1 MKKFFL
7 VLLGAVMIST
17 SHAQVLAPNESA
29 MVYYAPQTTVVIDF
43 TYQVENQEAGPYAAF
58 AADLIGATNAVE
70 ETKTTYTLTGARV
83 LTRTNAD
90 RTRPHKV
97 THESEVPMVLTIN
110 EKGLLVG
117 YNLPQNKDEKMNG
130 ERVKGNTSK
139 DECSKKQP
147 SIKVAPYPEEVL
159 KAASPLAQANAIAQ
173 QIFHLRETRMYL
185 LSGEVE
191 HAPADGTAMK
201 RVLEELDQQE
211 QALTE
216 LFIGKKTTRTIHKE
230 VSFLPDSTEHVWF
243 FSPENG
249 FTDAEN
255 LEALPIRVQVAL
267 QPQKYAE
274 PAPEPLDKKKKKG
287 ETAPA
292 LSQIVYNLPG
302 NGVVTVRYNENELA
316 QRTISIAQLG
326 IDVPLPKELFTGDQ
340 LPVILFNERTGNIES
355 ITK

>member
-1 MKKFFL
+1 MS
-7 VLLGAVMIST
+7 ST
-17 SHAQVLAPNESA
+17 GHAQVVAPNEA
-29 MVYYAPQTTVVIDF
+29 AVVYYAPQTTVVIDF
-43 TYQVENQEAGPYAAF
+43 TYQVETQEAGPYAAF

-70 ETKTTYTLTGARV
+70 ESKNTYTLTGARI

-117 YNLPQNKDEKMNG
+117 YNLPSKEKENATYNSG
-130 ERVKGNTSK
+130 SK
-139 DECSKKQP
+139 NEECCKKQP

-274 PAPEPLDKKKKKG
+274 PASEPMDKKKKKG

-302 NGVVTVRYNENELA
+302 SGVVTVRYNENQLA

-326 IDVPLPKELFTGDQ
+326 IDVPLPKELFASDQ

-355 ITK
+355 ISK